1 MKTKKFLAGILA
13 AVMVLSLAVVPAS
26 AATYPDIQKHWAKPY
41 IETMTT
47 AGLFQGYTDGT
58 FRPEVT
64 VDNSIALATCARMAV
79 PKEMRA
85 IIGKDRAKEMEQ
97 LLPTPA
103 NGKNRPY
110 YWYID
115 EFATCLEL
123 GIVSYG
129 ELATLIQNGSLQKPA
144 GKAQLACYLVRAMG
158 LESTVRGLGTVVL
171 NFADASEIPA
181 QFQPYVYLLNIYG
194 VVDGTP
200 ENKFLPNSSVNRAV
214 AATMLSRAMT
224 EMKNKGINTEL
235 PRYTTY
241 KWDAGYITDTSAGT
255 DGAAILALKSDITGA
270 KSITVPAAAMIYQ
283 DNRSVERTALKVGAY
298 ARVCYKTDGTVESVR
313 VIAADRMEK
322 ATGTISSLTADGLVM
337 GGKTYAMNRF
347 TEVEAGS
354 KTGDRNV
361 IDYGAGY
368 SSAVMT
374 IDSVGNILDLKLSGG
389 TRTME
394 GILTGVTTTPSGV
407 TTIELAAYNGTTQRL
422 TVPSTAVVTA
432 TGNLPLTLTSGHV
445 GRHLTLRV
453 DNANVN
459 QISSIAVDTASKYVQ
474 GVLRSVNNKVTPST
488 VTIGDAVTN
497 RQTTYAVSAECAMTY
512 SDKATALT
520 SLVNGSYVT
529 IKVEGAMVTELSAW
543 PGAAYTEGKLTG
555 ITYGEPTILMVT
567 RADGAVV
574 SFEIKLA
581 DMENVEILRDDK
593 KAAITQIQTGDTIT
607 VTVQYNTVT
616 RIEAKPQSANVTGT
630 VQALTFN
637 MMGTQ
642 LTLQLSDGSS
652 KVYTAA
658 SGISVTQ
665 DGSVIQMTAL
675 TIGTQVAMVTSGDQI
690 LSIEVTGRGTSN
702 TKLEGTVYQVT
713 DRTKVTLLVGNT
725 PVVVNIPGNLNIT
738 DTATGNTVRVSSL
751 KLGDSMIIWGTY
763 NKQEFVATA
772 AVRVG

>member
-85 IIGKDRAKEMEQ
+85 VIGKDRAKEMEQ

-123 GIVSYG
+123 GIVSHG

-144 GKAQLACYLVRAMG
+144 GKAQFACYLVRAMG
-158 LESTVRGLGTVVL
+158 MESTARAMGAVETS
-171 NFADASEIPA
+171 FADNNQIPA
-181 QFQPYVYLLNIYG
+181 ALKPYVNLLNLYG
-194 VVDGTP
+194 VVEGAP
-200 ENKFLPNSSVNRAV
+200 GNKFEPNSTVNRAV
-214 AATMLSRAMT
+214 AAKMLSRAIG
-224 EMKNKGINTEL
+224 EMKSKGMNNEL
-235 PRYTTY
+235 PAYTTY
-241 KWDAGYITDTSAGT
+241 QWAAGYITDTTAGNNGGVNLT
-255 DGAAILALKSDITGA
+255 LSSSINSTKTYNIPYTA
-270 KSITVPAAAMIYQ
+270 KIYQ
-283 DNRSVERTALKVGAY
+283 DNRTTERTALKAGAY
-298 ARVCYKTDGTVESVR
+298 ARVCYGTDGSVESVR
-313 VIAADRMEK
+313 VTAADRMK
-322 ATGTISSLTADGLVM
+322 KVTGNISSIKEDSVVVA
-337 GGKTYAMNRF
+337 GKTYTINRF
-347 TEVEAGS
+347 TEVAAGG
-354 KTGDRNV
+354 KAGDRKV
-361 IDYGAGY
+361 IDYTAGY

-374 IDSVGNILDLKLSGG
+374 VDSMDNVLDMKLSGG
-389 TRTME
+389 KRVME
-394 GILTGVTTTPSGV
+394 GILKAVDISPTGI
-407 TTIELAAYNGTTQRL
+407 TTITLSAYNGTTQQL
-422 TVPSTAVVTA
+422 TVPAAATITA
-432 TGNLPLTLTSGHV
+432 TGGVTVALTSGHV

-607 VTVQYNTVT
+607 VTVQYNVVT

-652 KVYTAA
+652 KVYTAT

-675 TIGTQVAMVTSGDQI
+675 TIGTQVALVTSGDQI

-751 KLGDSMIIWGTY
+751 KLGDSMIVWGTY